1 MKFTL
6 LFLLGFQI
14 FIAQAAHSTSNALD
28 CDTPPVISGS
38 LQSCIGE
45 LVELSI
51 NDDNFTFVQWTINN
65 EVVSQSLNYSQT
77 FDAAGMYEIIVHAE
91 NANCIYDETAVI
103 TIIAPPTI
111 IGPSAVCGLD
121 IVMYSTPDNNYPI
134 LDWYFENVFISSASE
149 VPMAFAMPG
158 DYNIILEVGDEN
170 CTTTSSILVTAYE
183 VPEVQIFNMDNT
195 LFTQVIADSY
205 QWYLNGNPIDGA
217 TESVYNPTEP
227 GVYSLFVIF
236 ESGCENESNAINFN
250 VGIEEINNITFSV
263 YPNPFEETI
272 YLNAITE
279 ATLPLQ
285 IQIYDMIGNKV
296 YSNTSYQKNNPLEV
310 ATIAAGSYLCK
321 ITDAQGRK
329 SSRIIE
335 KK

>member
-6 LFLLGFQI
+6 PLLVAFNILIGQT
-14 FIAQAAHSTSNALD
+14 ALSNSNALD
-28 CDTPPVISGS
+28 CETPPVISGS

-65 EVVSQSLNYSQT
+65 EVVSQSLNCSQI
-77 FDAAGMYEIIVHAE
+77 FELAGTYEIIVHAE
-91 NANCIYDETAVI
+91 NANCIYDESAMV

-111 IGPSAVCGLD
+111 IGPSEVCGL
-121 IVMYSTPDNNYPI
+121 VVAMFSTPDNSFPI
-134 LDWYFENVFISSASE
+134 INWYFEDVFIASASE
-149 VPMAFAMPG
+149 VPMSFAMPG

-183 VPEVQIFNMDNT
+183 VPTVEIFNMDNT

-205 QWYLNGNPIDGA
+205 QWYLDGNPIEGA

-227 GVYSLFVIF
+227 GVYSLFVFF
-236 ESGCENESNAINFN
+236 ESGCENGSNAINFN
-250 VGIEEINNITFSV
+250 VGIEEINNSTFSA
-263 YPNPFEETI
+263 YPNPFQQTI
-272 YLNAITE
+272 NLNATAE
-279 ATLPLQ
+279 VALPLQ
-285 IQIYDMIGNKV
+285 IEIYDMIGNKV
-296 YSNTSYQKNNPLEV
+296 YSNISYQTNIQLEISTLTTG
-310 ATIAAGSYLCK
+310 AYLCR
-321 ITDAQGRK
+321 ISDAEGNTN
-329 SSRIIE
+329 SRIIE